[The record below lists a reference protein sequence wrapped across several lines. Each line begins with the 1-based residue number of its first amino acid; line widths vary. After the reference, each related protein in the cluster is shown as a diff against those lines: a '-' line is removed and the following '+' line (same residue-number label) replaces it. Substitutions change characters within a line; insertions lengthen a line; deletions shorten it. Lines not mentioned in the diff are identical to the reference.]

1 MLRKSE
7 PEPIGMRG
15 VVDTDFVRP
24 APIYEGMIMA
34 RIYIAEDDAD
44 IRSILTQSLLE
55 QGHEVLAAKDGRA
68 ALDAVLAD
76 PPDVLVLDL
85 MMPLLD
91 GFEVM
96 DQIQARGVRSSTR
109 VLVLSAR
116 NSEVERVR
124 GFEHGADLYLTKP
137 FDHAEFVSAV
147 SDLLSCTRGELEA
160 KRQHERDKAAL
171 LAQLES
177 VFQVPGVS

>member
-1 MLRKSE
+1 
-7 PEPIGMRG
+7 
-15 VVDTDFVRP
+15 
-24 APIYEGMIMA
+24 MA

-44 IRSILTQSLLE
+44 IRSILTYSLLE
-55 QGHEVLAAKDGRA
+55 EGHEVLATKDGRA
-68 ALDAVLAD
+68 TLDAVLAD

-109 VLVLSAR
+109 ILILSAR
-116 NSEVERVR
+116 NTEAERVR
-124 GFEHGADLYLTKP
+124 GFDQGADLYLTKP
-137 FDHAEFVSAV
+137 FDHAEFVAAV
-147 SDLLSCTRGELEA
+147 ADLLSCSRDELEVR
-160 KRQHERDKAAL
+160 RQREKDKAAL

-177 VFQVPGVS
+177 VFQEPGVG